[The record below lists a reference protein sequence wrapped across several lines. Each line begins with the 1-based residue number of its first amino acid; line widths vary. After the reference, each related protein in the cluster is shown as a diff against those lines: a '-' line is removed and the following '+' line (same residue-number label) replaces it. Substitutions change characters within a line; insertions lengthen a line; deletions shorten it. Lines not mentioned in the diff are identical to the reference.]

1 MYETYPLH
9 VFLGEDWYEQTK
21 TANGKDWFENTGT
34 VYSCRAIQNPAY
46 YYRWLFWSWI
56 LSGGSANYGGRWAR
70 LQPYFMT
77 DSLVYTEPFSKE
89 KLQFKEQMS
98 GLNGA
103 THIGRFFKDQDI
115 DLSGFYPD
123 HEFVLDLGHRANNG
137 YLKLMRKGNEKFLIY
152 HPNAQTK
159 GIDAKPDAG
168 RTVRFSVNLEGIHK
182 TYSVLWVHPGN
193 GEYAEAGKIEGN
205 RIVEFTAPWPGT
217 DAVLFL
223 NDLNPEP

>member
-1 MYETYPLH
+1 MDPIGR
-9 VFLGEDWYEQTK
+9 LGQLRGPMGQ
-21 TANGKDWFENTGT
+21 A
-34 VYSCRAIQNPAY
+34 
-46 YYRWLFWSWI
+46 
-56 LSGGSANYGGRWAR
+56 
-70 LQPYFMT
+70 QPYFMT

-98 GLNGA
+98 GLDA
-103 THIGRFFKDQDI
+103 APSIGRFFKDQDI

-123 HEFVLDLGHRANNG
+123 HEFVLDLGHQADNG
-137 YLKLMRKGNEKFLIY
+137 YLKLMRKGNSKFLIY

-168 RTVRFSVNLEGIHK
+168 RTVRFSVNFEGIHK

-205 RIVEFTAPWPGT
+205 LTVAFTAPWTGI
-217 DAVLFL
+217 DAVLYL
-223 NDLNPEP
+223 NELNPEQR